1 MAEAWKAW
9 EGQVVGA
16 KFGLHLYLGGS
27 EHSAVFLTEHGDRG
41 SQKAAIKLIATGPR
55 NAQAQL
61 SRWRQAAKL
70 SHPHLIRLFETGYCW
85 LCNTELLYVVTEYA
99 EENLSQVLPHRPL
112 TPEEAG
118 AMLKPVLE
126 ALAYVHGKGF
136 VHGHIKPSNIMAL
149 DDQVKI
155 SCDGVCR
162 LGESRDGVWKPSVY
176 DPPES
181 AGGGI
186 SAAGDVWSL
195 GMTLVETL
203 TQGIPIWNRAEQREL
218 VIPETVPEPFLDIAR
233 HCLRRE
239 PQRRWTVAEIAAR
252 LRPTSPASPKHMT
265 ARRAITVAKRLYVIP
280 TAAVGL
286 GLASI
291 LAGPRLLNR
300 RAEAQR
306 AASSSSNQSG
316 LEPKP
321 EKKPVPPETKQSRQR
336 ISDEK
341 GSRGAVSAA
350 LSLPSGPE
358 AKANNG
364 DLVRGEVFRQVL
376 PRVSQKARDTLRGI
390 VRVSVRV
397 SVDPAGAVVGA
408 MLDSPGPSRY
418 FANLALR
425 AARRWEFEPPNV
437 DGRDVSSEWILLF
450 DFQSTGAKVIATQ
463 AGPPQPGRKQ

>member
-16 KFGLHLYLGGS
+16 KFGLRLYLSGS

-136 VHGHIKPSNIMAL
+136 VHGHIKPANIMAV

-155 SCDGVCR
+155 SCDGVCPM
-162 LGESRDGVWKPSVY
+162 GESGGGMWKPSVY
-176 DPPES
+176 DSPES
-181 AGGGI
+181 VGGGI
-186 SAAGDVWSL
+186 SAAGDIWSL
-195 GMTLVETL
+195 GMTLVEAL
-203 TQGIPIWNRAEQREL
+203 TQGVPVWNRAGQRESAL
-218 VIPETVPEPFLDIAR
+218 PETVPEPFLDIAR
-233 HCLRRE
+233 HCLQRE
-239 PQRRWTVAEIAAR
+239 PQRRWTVTEIAVR
-252 LRPTSPASPKHMT
+252 LRPASPASPKHMT
-265 ARRAITVAKRLYVIP
+265 AKRAIAVAKRLYIVP

-286 GLASI
+286 GLVAT

-306 AASSSSNQSG
+306 AASSASNRPG

-321 EKKPVPPETKQSRQR
+321 EKKSVSPETEQFRQR
-336 ISDEK
+336 ISYEK
-341 GSRGAVSAA
+341 GSRGAVPVA

-358 AKANNG
+358 ARASNG
-364 DLVRGEVFRQVL
+364 DLVRGEVFREAL
-376 PRVSQKARDTLRGI
+376 PRVPQKARDTIRGT
-390 VRVSVRV
+390 VVVSVRV
-397 SVDPAGAVVGA
+397 AVDPAGAVVGA
-408 MLDSPGPSRY
+408 TLDSPGPSRY
-418 FANLALR
+418 FANLALQ
-425 AARRWEFEPPNV
+425 AARGWEFEPPNV
-437 DGRDVSSEWILLF
+437 DGRDISSEWILRF
-450 DFQSTGAKVIATQ
+450 DFQNTATKVIATH
-463 AGPPQPGRKQ
+463 AVPRQPRRKQ